1 MGGPWSFDG
10 SLLVLVEP
18 RGDGAL
24 SSLKFNKVAFWIQI
38 HNIYIT
44 CMDKEIGWMLGEQI
58 GIVSKIDVGATG
70 DCIKGHDD
78 SIMLSRYGRPLEYY
92 FRCDRLGHNVRE
104 CPQSCTDDRVSSL
117 NLHNFGEWLR
127 APSPTKPRNIRTLT
141 HMHANNYGVGGD
153 SQTILG
159 VACKASV
166 DADGFVK
173 IDYRYGL
180 ECLVAR
186 VVQASLPA
194 SVFPS
199 TVMMDSSLD
208 KIVAPNAAGYG
219 VHSSLIISTVVAYSV
234 QTEAD
239 LVESDNVLQEK
250 KMGMTVLAD
259 SFNILPAVSH
269 NVVSSDKAF
278 EKY

>member
-1 MGGPWSFDG
+1 
-10 SLLVLVEP
+10 
-18 RGDGAL
+18 
-24 SSLKFNKVAFWIQI
+24 
-38 HNIYIT
+38 
-44 CMDKEIGWMLGEQI
+44 
-58 GIVSKIDVGATG
+58 
-70 DCIKGHDD
+70 
-78 SIMLSRYGRPLEYY
+78 
-92 FRCDRLGHNVRE
+92 
-104 CPQSCTDDRVSSL
+104 
-117 NLHNFGEWLR
+117 
-127 APSPTKPRNIRTLT
+127 
-141 HMHANNYGVGGD
+141 MHANNYGVGGD

-208 KIVAPNAAGYG
+208 KIVAPNAAGDILG
-219 VHSSLIISTVVAYSV
+219 KIISTVVAYSV